1 MRYLHILF
9 FLFTTSVAANAA
21 TLLKHDMAF
30 ERRYYAVTDTD
41 TIIRKQSI
49 SVGINYGSDAM
60 FFGRTGPITYPFMST
75 DVVYNS
81 KLGFF
86 VYGSALRLLGYR
98 TSVDEIDLGGGYL
111 YRPSKKFSGS
121 ISYNRFIF
129 NKEERIIESATSND
143 INWKNS
149 FDWKPFKSTV
159 IFDYLFGKSS
169 DFFMTVSQ
177 SKYFETKGKIFSDDD
192 YVSFNP
198 GVSVIIG
205 TQNFVE
211 RYSLDHDERLL
222 VDNIYKFG
230 PTAPPTGVNNG
241 RLNFLNYSFKLPIAY
256 NRPHYTFE
264 VTYKYSIP
272 VNVEGA
278 LMNKRESFLN
288 LTFFYLFY

>member
-1 MRYLHILF
+1 MKYLHILLL
-9 FLFTTSVAANAA
+9 LFISYAAGGA
-21 TLLKHDMAF
+21 TLLRHDIAYKN
-30 ERRYYAVTDTD
+30 ERYTVKDTD
-41 TIIRKQSI
+41 TIIRKQSL

-75 DVVYNS
+75 DVVYNT

-111 YRPSKKFSGS
+111 YRPTKRFSGS

-143 INWKNS
+143 VNWKNAY
-149 FDWKPFKSTV
+149 DWKPFKSTL
-159 IFDYLFGKSS
+159 ILDYLFGKSS
-169 DFFMTVSQ
+169 DFFMTISQ
-177 SKYFETKGKIFSDDD
+177 SKYFETRGRIFDDQD
-192 YVSFNP
+192 YLSFNP

-211 RYSLDHDERLL
+211 RYSLDHDDRVI

-230 PTAPPTGVNNG
+230 PNAPPTGVNNG
-241 RLNFLNYSFKLPIAY
+241 RFNVLNYSFKLPIAY

-264 VTYKYSIP
+264 VAYKYSIP

>member
-1 MRYLHILF
+1 MKYLRIL
-9 FLFTTSVAANAA
+9 LLLTLCNAA
-21 TLLKHDMAF
+21 GRAMAAEHSF
-30 ERRYYAVTDTD
+30 AYKSVFYAVKDTD
-41 TIIRKQSI
+41 TIIRKQSL
-49 SVGINYGSDAM
+49 SVGVNYGSDAM
-60 FFGRTGPITYPFMST
+60 FFGRTGPITYPFLST

-98 TSVDEIDLGGGYL
+98 TFVDEVDLGGGYL
-111 YRPSKKFSGS
+111 YHPTKKFSGS

-169 DFFMTVSQ
+169 DFFMTVTQ
-177 SKYFETKGKIFSDDD
+177 SKYFETKGNIFTDRD
-192 YVSFNP
+192 YLSFNP
-198 GVSVIIG
+198 AVSVIVG
-205 TQNFVE
+205 TQNFVQLYYLE
-211 RYSLDHDERLL
+211 HEEGLYLRSGE
-222 VDNIYKFG
+222 N
-230 PTAPPTGVNNG
+230 GVNNG

-256 NRPHYTFE
+256 NTPHYTFE
-264 VTYKYSIP
+264 LAYKYSIP

-278 LMNKRESFLN
+278 LQNKHESFIN
-288 LTFFYLFY
+288 LSFFYVFY

>member
-1 MRYLHILF
+1 MKQLHILLL
-9 FLFTTSVAANAA
+9 LFMGNAATGA
-21 TLLKHDMAF
+21 TLLKHDIAYKS
-30 ERRYYAVTDTD
+30 ECYSVKDTD
-41 TIIRKQSI
+41 TIIRKQSL
-49 SVGINYGSDAM
+49 SVGLNYGSDAM

-75 DVVYNS
+75 DVVYNT
-81 KLGFF
+81 KMGFF

-98 TSVDEIDLGGGYL
+98 TFVDEVDLGAGYL
-111 YRPSKKFSGS
+111 FRPTKKFSSS

-149 FDWKPFKSTV
+149 FDWKPFKST
-159 IFDYLFGKSS
+159 IILDYLFGKSS

-177 SKYFETKGKIFSDDD
+177 SKYFETKGKIFNDQD
-192 YVSFNP
+192 YISFNP
-198 GVSVIIG
+198 GINLIIG

-211 RYSLDHDERLL
+211 RYSLDHDDRLL

-230 PTAPPTGVNNG
+230 PNAPPTGVNNG

-256 NRPHYTFE
+256 NMPHYTFE
-264 VTYKYSIP
+264 VAYKYSIP

-278 LMNKRESFLN
+278 LMNKRESFVN